1 MRSIR
6 NINDFYIGKKQMVT
20 LIAISFNR
28 QLLIMLISKWQMQ
41 RKMVYKTNIM
51 VLLVTLSLTKD
62 TFFYLH
68 LWVEFTIII
77 YSYGIMNCDCDK
89 SSTTWCSHYV
99 WLSMY
104 EKVLILYFAYV
115 LSSHVRMY
123 KAYLTVE
130 RFLWFFL
137 LKIAI
142 KLLYL

>member
-28 QLLIMLISKWQMQ
+28 QLLIILISKWQMQ

-89 SSTTWCSHYV
+89 SSTTWCSHYA
-99 WLSMY
+99 WLATY
-104 EKVLILYFAYV
+104 ERVLTLYFCTRVFFV
-115 LSSHVRMY
+115 LTLAEKLWSFIFDAMF
-123 KAYLTVE
+123 YL
-130 RFLWFFL
+130 
-137 LKIAI
+137 I
-142 KLLYL
+142 KYYHC